1 MSSNQVLLEC
11 KKNPN
16 IYQETKSIIPASGT
30 VSKVRAGGIMGKTEV
45 GSTAVILYMLLQVL
59 RQNELQK
66 SFFAKFNPRYIIV
79 EICSFGLV

>member
-1 MSSNQVLLEC
+1 
-11 KKNPN
+11 
-16 IYQETKSIIPASGT
+16 
-30 VSKVRAGGIMGKTEV
+30 MGKTEV